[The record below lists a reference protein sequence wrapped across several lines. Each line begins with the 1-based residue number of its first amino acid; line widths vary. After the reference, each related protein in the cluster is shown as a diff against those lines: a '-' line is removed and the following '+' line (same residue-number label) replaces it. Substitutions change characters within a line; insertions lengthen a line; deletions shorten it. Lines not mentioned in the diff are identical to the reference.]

1 MSSRSSPSG
10 RWYAG
15 GLKGALAS
23 AALFALAACS
33 PLKVLNAS
41 VPGGDGTRVVD
52 GVPYGADPRQE
63 MDLYVPAGVAAP
75 PVVVFFYG
83 GSWSGGSRAQ
93 YKFVGDALATRGILA
108 VVADYRVYPQVTY
121 PAFVEDAA
129 SAVAWTLRHI
139 GEYGGDANRVFV
151 AGHSAGAYNAAM
163 VALDPRWLNMQGASP
178 AMLSGWIGLAGPYD
192 FLPIVDKDIKPVFH
206 FPDTPADSQPL
217 AHASSTAP
225 PAFLAAGT
233 SDHVVDPIRNTARL
247 AAALQADH
255 VPVTLKSYDRIGHGL
270 LVGAFARPLRWSAPV
285 LDDVVAFVNATPAP
299 GGAGAAQAGNEGAVP
314 AGAQAAEVQAAGAKT
329 AGAKTAGTGP
339 AAASRTG
346 PVMPGAAR

>member
-1 MSSRSSPSG
+1 
-10 RWYAG
+10 
-15 GLKGALAS
+15 
-23 AALFALAACS
+23 
-33 PLKVLNAS
+33 
-41 VPGGDGTRVVD
+41 
-52 GVPYGADPRQE
+52 
-63 MDLYVPAGVAAP
+63 MDLYVPAGVTAP

-139 GEYGGDANRVFV
+139 GEYGGDAKRVFV

-163 VALDPRWLNMQGASP
+163 VALDPCWLGMQGASP

-206 FPDTPADSQPL
+206 FPDTLADSQPL
-217 AHASSTAP
+217 AHVSSTAP
-225 PAFLAAGT
+225 PVFLAAGT
-233 SDHVVDPIRNTARL
+233 SDHVVDATRNTARM
-247 AAALQADH
+247 AAALRADH
-255 VPVTLKSYDRIGHGL
+255 VPVTLKSYDGIGHGL

-285 LDDVVAFVNATPAP
+285 LDDVVEFVKATPA
-299 GGAGAAQAGNEGAVP
+299 AGRVDAAQAGK
-314 AGAQAAEVQAAGAKT
+314 AGT
-329 AGAKTAGTGP
+329 AGAEAAGIEAQVPKAAEAVTSETEATGTP
-339 AAASRTG
+339 T
-346 PVMPGAAR
+346 PGAAR